1 MVTGT
6 VVTAAVA
13 DVVLADSAVLV
24 LLDELPHAAA
34 PTVIAPMAPMA
45 ASERMVRD
53 VLIKRGPLR

>member
-1 MVTGT
+1 

-13 DVVLADSAVLV
+13 DVVVADSAVLV